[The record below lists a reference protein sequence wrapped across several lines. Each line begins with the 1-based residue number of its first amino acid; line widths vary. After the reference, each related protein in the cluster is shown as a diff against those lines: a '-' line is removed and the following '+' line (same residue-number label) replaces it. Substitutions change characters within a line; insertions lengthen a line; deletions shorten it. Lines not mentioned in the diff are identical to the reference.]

1 MAFPRLLVELV
12 RFLKNVKT
20 MTKRHNANT
29 LFRGHSILN
38 GLIKDLLSYF
48 QSATWMPEDEAK
60 KQEIFANIIEHKKC
74 WYCGVGEFRDMD
86 HFVPTNG
93 RLFDPP
99 MFGLE
104 HDGNLIPSCKTCNA
118 NKSNKHP
125 LEWLKRGRVTK
136 GKEFVFPAERIDA
149 FQTFF
154 DTFRGKLIA
163 DSQLTDI
170 IVNQAIPKCEAS
182 TQQLADFENWIQL

>member
-1 MAFPRLLVELV
+1 MAFLRLLAASG
-12 RFLKNVKT
+12 RSPRNVKN

-48 QSATWMPEDEAK
+48 QSVSWTDADESK
-60 KQEIFANIIEHKKC
+60 KQEIFANIIEDKKC

-136 GKEFVFPAERIDA
+136 GKEFTFPAERIEA

-154 DTFRGKLIA
+154 DTFRDKLIA

-182 TQQLADFENWIQL
+182 TQQLADFENWIKL

>member
-1 MAFPRLLVELV
+1 
-12 RFLKNVKT
+12 

-48 QSATWMPEDEAK
+48 QSVNWTDADESK
-60 KQEIFANIIEHKKC
+60 KQEIFANIIEDKKC

-136 GKEFVFPAERIDA
+136 GKEFTFPAERIEA

-154 DTFRGKLIA
+154 DTFRDKLIA

-182 TQQLADFENWIQL
+182 TQQLADFENWIKL